1 MKPLYVLAPQAVLDL
16 VEIWSYIKE
25 HSTPATA
32 DRVESVILEKVA
44 FLAKRQKPDTGGRT

>member
-1 MKPLYVLAPQAVLDL
+1 MKPPPQAVLDL

-32 DRVESVILEKVA
+32 NRVESVILEESRVPGPNA
-44 FLAKRQKPDTGGRT
+44 RSRTQAAEPNE